1 MNVMR
6 MSLVFALFVA
16 VPLLAFDQRYGGSG
30 AAPAPRSQQVAAPQ
44 ATPSAPPAGQDR
56 QSQNRDVPLGWQ
68 WWKDAEVR
76 KQIALSETQAQ
87 QIGRLYDD
95 RVRQVRPTWEALRK
109 AEEELN
115 RMSRERTVD
124 VATYSV
130 HVTNAEALRS
140 EFNKTRYVVIYS
152 ISRRLSAE
160 QHLKLR
166 EIAEKRFARRGGNA
180 PRGDR

>member
-6 MSLVFALFVA
+6 ISLVFALFVA
-16 VPLLAFDQRYGGSG
+16 VPLLAVDQRYGGPG
-30 AAPAPRSQQVAAPQ
+30 ASVSPKPVQAAAPQ
-44 ATPSAPPAGQDR
+44 ATPAAPPAADR
-56 QSQNRDVPLGWQ
+56 QSQTRDVPLGWQ

-76 KQIALSETQAQ
+76 KQLALSDSQVQ
-87 QIGRLYDD
+87 QIGRLYDE

-109 AEEELN
+109 AEDELN

-140 EFNKTRYVVIYS
+140 EFNKTRYVLIYS

-166 EIAEKRFARRGGNA
+166 EIAEKRFGRRGGNA
-180 PRGDR
+180 PRPDR

>member
-1 MNVMR
+1 MDMPPTATWPPQYPIRAVAR
-6 MSLVFALFVA
+6 MTGLSLDTLRAWERRYQVVT
-16 VPLLAFDQRYGGSG
+16 PSRDQR
-30 AAPAPRSQQVAAPQ
+30 
-44 ATPSAPPAGQDR
+44 
-56 QSQNRDVPLGWQ
+56 
-68 WWKDAEVR
+68 
-76 KQIALSETQAQ
+76 
-87 QIGRLYDD
+87 GRLYDD

-140 EFNKTRYVVIYS
+140 EFNKTRYVLIYS
-152 ISRRLSAE
+152 ISRRLSAD

-166 EIAEKRFARRGGNA
+166 EIAEKRFGRRGGG
-180 PRGDR
+180 PRADR